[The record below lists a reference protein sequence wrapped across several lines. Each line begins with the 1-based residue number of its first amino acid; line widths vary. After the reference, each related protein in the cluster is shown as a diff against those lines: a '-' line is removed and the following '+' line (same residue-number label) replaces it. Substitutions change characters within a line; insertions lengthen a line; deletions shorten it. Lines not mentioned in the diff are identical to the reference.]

1 MDAIGC
7 TKRCVWGKIEEGILY
22 CKDCGH
28 TYDSKCPCNGV
39 DFLYPEN
46 ESEKRIKKALDIAW
60 QYSQIDGAHHKAWSI
75 DQMVRALCGSEEEY
89 NKWVA
94 NYEAPESDDTDDYYK
109 WDCGIAP

>member
-1 MDAIGC
+1 M
-7 TKRCVWGKIEEGILY
+7 EE
-22 CKDCGH
+22 
-28 TYDSKCPCNGV
+28 
-39 DFLYPEN
+39 
-46 ESEKRIKKALDIAW
+46 RIRKALDIAW

-94 NYEAPESDDTDDYYK
+94 NYETPESDDPDDYYE